1 MSDEFIIS
9 GQQRRDVQA
18 DIIPPGYAMQIDEVS
33 STVTYLGLAKS
44 GTPTSASL
52 WQIRKI
58 SVSST
63 VTSFTWADGDGNYD
77 NVWDNRASLTY
88 S

>member
-1 MSDEFIIS
+1 MDEFIIS

-18 DIIPPGYAMQIDEVS
+18 DIIPPGYAMQIDEVDS
-33 STVTYLGLAKS
+33 STTYLGLAKS
-44 GTPTSASL
+44 GTPTSQAL

-58 SVSST
+58 AVSGT
-63 VTSFTWADGDGNYD
+63 VTSFTWADGDASYNH
-77 NVWDNRASLTY
+77 VWDNRTSLTY